1 MPRALDTVREVAL
14 LENYALPLERADA
27 LLKGARHHDASAL
40 GPCPRARDAWSADH
54 RVGERDVPRLLP
66 ISVAG
71 ITRQESR
78 QALAR

>member
-14 LENYALPLERADA
+14 LETYALPLERADA
-27 LLKGARHHDASAL
+27 LPKARDITM
-40 GPCPRARDAWSADH
+40 PPRARDAWSADH
-54 RVGERDVPRLLP
+54 RAGERDVPRLLP
-66 ISVAG
+66 ISIAG